1 MQGQILED
9 DDCACLLVE
18 AIAKKSQ
25 NIKWSTKVD
34 GKNVQHRLIRRV
46 SMDQFYAILT
56 GEEDAFYKM
65 CMALPEVINSVVN
78 EEGGVEVPHD
88 TVIDELRK
96 VASLYGDE
104 NDELSMAMAVYMLGF
119 NTYMGFGDKI
129 RGELG
134 ESKDGML
141 KRIYEYVKRVEEA
154 YEEWWGMNMSTS
166 THDLFDFF
174 KKANSNIS
182 DEYTR
187 ICRRVNEDPG
197 TAGDQGEENWKEL
210 LESWIPP
217 YFQIVTKG
225 RILSDSGETS
235 PQVDVIVLSPDYP
248 KSLLNCKEY
257 LSGGVVA
264 AFECKTTLRRKHIGE
279 FIEHSKK
286 IEKLAI
292 NENGTPRKDLQSKI
306 YYGLLAHSHE
316 WKKENSNPK
325 ENIEKAIWEYD
336 EKYVTHPREI
346 PDIICVA
353 DLGVWKSQKMIVPN
367 YDNGKGLKGNYVM
380 SGYIASDNKEEF
392 FTPVGSCV
400 FDLLQNIAWRYPSV
414 RDIVTY
420 MRKLNISGSGSGYS
434 RPWEWSILSEET
446 QENIYRLKNG
456 GFWNEWG
463 MVID

>member
-1 MQGQILED
+1 
-9 DDCACLLVE
+9 
-18 AIAKKSQ
+18 
-25 NIKWSTKVD
+25 
-34 GKNVQHRLIRRV
+34 
-46 SMDQFYAILT
+46 
-56 GEEDAFYKM
+56 
-65 CMALPEVINSVVN
+65 
-78 EEGGVEVPHD
+78 
-88 TVIDELRK
+88 
-96 VASLYGDE
+96 
-104 NDELSMAMAVYMLGF
+104 
-119 NTYMGFGDKI
+119 
-129 RGELG
+129 
-134 ESKDGML
+134 
-141 KRIYEYVKRVEEA
+141 
-154 YEEWWGMNMSTS
+154 MSTS

-174 KKANSNIS
+174 KKANRNIS
-182 DEYTR
+182 DEYMR

-325 ENIEKAIWEYD
+325 ENIEKSIWEYN

-380 SGYIASDNKEEF
+380 SGYIALDNKEEF
-392 FTPVGSCV
+392 FTPVGACV
-400 FDLLQNIAWRYPSV
+400 FDLLQKIAWRYPSA

-420 MRKLNISGSGSGYS
+420 MRKLNIFSSGSGYS
-434 RPWEWSILSEET
+434 RPWEWNVLSEET
-446 QENIYRLKNG
+446 QKNIYKLKNG
-456 GFWNEWG
+456 GFWDEWG
-463 MVID
+463 MVIY